1 MVKLNQWCDKR
12 NVSFLWGQIH
22 SSTLSVFCYP
32 DLALIDSFQ
41 GENPRPENDLLLSQ
55 HITLNNDDN
64 LHVTC
69 TKKHFLTSDD
79 EVHLCH
85 SGLQPVP
92 GRVEIINDKEFL
104 MKRETSEATF
114 KCDDETYIVKLMK
127 RSSSSK
133 EYLLLNESMK
143 NPSFSQK
150 CDSSQVALHNQRI
163 LQNEKVLEDDQVN
176 YPGFL
181 GSILGCEIYSSMI
194 EKARLPM
201 HQWIHVDL
209 SSEEK
214 KKSTM
219 KYQVDRTI
227 VLSKNAFSDCLR
239 NVLKKSCDQVE
250 VMDSDEFLQMDLSG
264 LPNSLVICCGETYE
278 KRSTIAEKCKV
289 NTLKYIDA
297 GLSKHQ
303 AHVQVCQSVWNFQIF
318 CQNKNLK

>member
-127 RSSSSK
+127 NR
-133 EYLLLNESMK
+133 
-143 NPSFSQK
+143 F
-150 CDSSQVALHNQRI
+150 
-163 LQNEKVLEDDQVN
+163 
-176 YPGFL
+176 
-181 GSILGCEIYSSMI
+181 
-194 EKARLPM
+194 
-201 HQWIHVDL
+201 
-209 SSEEK
+209 
-214 KKSTM
+214 
-219 KYQVDRTI
+219 
-227 VLSKNAFSDCLR
+227 
-239 NVLKKSCDQVE
+239 
-250 VMDSDEFLQMDLSG
+250 
-264 LPNSLVICCGETYE
+264 
-278 KRSTIAEKCKV
+278 
-289 NTLKYIDA
+289 
-297 GLSKHQ
+297 
-303 AHVQVCQSVWNFQIF
+303 
-318 CQNKNLK
+318 